1 MSMER
6 PSGELHLETSLGKAS
21 EVRGRLKPRDEDGW
35 RGQIYIRVQ
44 VQVSRSKQNM
54 SNCAPSCKQQ
64 PARYRFLQ
72 LQRRNHLHNL
82 LKKRPLGSPK
92 DKPHQCQFPVKRF
105 SPRLGAQQEKD
116 VETQNYSLA
125 IFEHR
130 AHSSPGQVGST
141 HHAAGDVAPVSQKGT
156 GVAASGA
163 GKGPLGNS

>member
-72 LQRRNHLHNL
+72 LQRRNHRHNL
-82 LKKRPLGSPK
+82 LNGLLVPPKTNPTSVSSQSKGSVPDWEHNRKRMLKLGITLLLYLNTGHILLRVRSGRLTTP
-92 DKPHQCQFPVKRF
+92 PVM
-105 SPRLGAQQEKD
+105 
-116 VETQNYSLA
+116 
-125 IFEHR
+125 
-130 AHSSPGQVGST
+130 
-141 HHAAGDVAPVSQKGT
+141 
-156 GVAASGA
+156 
-163 GKGPLGNS
+163 